1 MFRDNQV
8 HDIIERD
15 KAILVMI
22 DSVIIIAL
30 NMKNSLVVDHIA
42 WSRTIRHQ
50 VFVLQLGIHLV

>member
-8 HDIIERD
+8 HDVIERD

-30 NMKNSLVVDHIA
+30 NMKYSLVVDHIA
-42 WSRTIRHQ
+42 WSRTIRYQ
-50 VFVLQLGIHLV
+50 VSAIQ

>member
-30 NMKNSLVVDHIA
+30 NMKYSLVVDHIA
-42 WSRTIRHQ
+42 WSRTIRYQ
-50 VFVLQLGIHLV
+50 VSVIQ